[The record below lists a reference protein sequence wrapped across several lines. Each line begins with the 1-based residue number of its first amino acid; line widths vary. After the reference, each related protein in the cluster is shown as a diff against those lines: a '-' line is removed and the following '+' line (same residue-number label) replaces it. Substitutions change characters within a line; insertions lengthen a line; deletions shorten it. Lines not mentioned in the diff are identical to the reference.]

1 MSLCGY
7 DPTPGQGGPHLTR
20 RKTFFFLMM
29 MMMLFKGIDSDPK
42 KYGFLSLCHKLWYIS
57 CDNDIRDTGG
67 GAVLGGGHDP
77 TGGTC
82 RRDGI

>member
-20 RKTFFFLMM
+20 RQNFFF
-29 MMMLFKGIDSDPK
+29 FKGIDSDPK
-42 KYGFLSLCHKLWYIS
+42 KYDDDDDDVKYGFLSLWYIS